1 MKMNEMMSN
10 IGRFAAKA
18 KFKVGKHS
26 PEILMSAVLLVQ

>member
-18 KFKVGKHS
+18 KCCYGLQGD
-26 PEILMSAVLLVQ
+26 PEGQ